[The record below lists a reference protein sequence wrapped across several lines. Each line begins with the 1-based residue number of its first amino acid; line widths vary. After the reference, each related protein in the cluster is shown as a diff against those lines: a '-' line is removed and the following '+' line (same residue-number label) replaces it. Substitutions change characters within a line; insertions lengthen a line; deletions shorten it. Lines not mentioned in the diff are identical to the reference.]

1 MENKNFLSRI
11 TNELNDG
18 CNPQKVSSIEIEA
31 MNYYSNKINS
41 SLIPLNLGD
50 VPFVIAALE
59 FLSMNLRKT
68 YPIACGYADELRNSA
83 NADFVAIQV
92 NKNAL
97 EEFL

>member
-68 YPIACGYADELRNSA
+68 FPVAGCYADELEKSTDA
-83 NADFVAIQV
+83 EFTIIHA
-92 NKNAL
+92 NKNVL
-97 EEFL
+97 DELL